1 MTDNKTPEGE
11 KTLHASGAPKVLSV
25 KRPETGV
32 VRQAFSHGR
41 SKAVVV
47 EIKRPTVLR
56 PGGKAEPVKGG
67 SPSETVKADAAAPV
81 AVVSTKPAKPAPVQ
95 PKSGGMV
102 LRTLT
107 EEEKVARSRALK
119 DARIAEEEERRR
131 AQEDAKR
138 RAEEEER
145 LSREREAVAKRKIE
159 DDARR
164 ILEDDARRKAEPDS
178 RRRSETVDENPS
190 ASSGKPALRSPA
202 PGGRARGP
210 SIASPLLRPPSAP
223 RSRHARSPPRGRPG
237 GGRG

>member
-11 KTLHASGAPKVLSV
+11 KTLHASGAPKTLSV

-47 EIKRPTVLR
+47 EIKRPTVVR
-56 PGGKAEPVKGG
+56 PGAKAETPAKTGAEAPKPEVAA
-67 SPSETVKADAAAPV
+67 SAAPAAAP
-81 AVVSTKPAKPAPVQ
+81 SNKPAKPAPVQ

-131 AQEDAKR
+131 AQEEAKR
-138 RAEEEER
+138 RAEEDER
-145 LSREREAVAKRKIE
+145 LAREREALAKRKIE
-159 DDARR
+159 EDARR
-164 ILEDDARRKAEPDS
+164 VLDDEARRKTEGET
-178 RRRSETVDENPS
+178 RRRPDAADDAS
-190 ASSGKPALRSPA
+190 ASAAVKPQVRSQ
-202 PGGRARGP
+202 
-210 SIASPLLRPPSAP
+210 SP
-223 RSRHARSPPRGRPG
+223 
-237 GGRG
+237 